1 MRGRDRAWASATAW
15 IGSGSGQI
23 PRRAFSRA
31 SEEHAHEFPAGDC
44 KSRYNDLYV
53 FVLVVVANGNRVH
66 SLCVRRVHARG
77 REGGGSMIV
86 EEILEAAPG
95 TLQAAMQRARA
106 IATRASQE
114 RHQAERAY
122 ELALVRVENSRAN
135 EISARE
141 ALETAKQAI
150 TDAELRVPLMTTE
163 VIEVLGAAGL
173 SAWQRGTAD
182 GARVD
187 QRDAAHVFLWHA
199 PASRPED
206 AKAWREHATEVLA
219 RYEEVLTA
227 HGCLVIKDPERA
239 LWRIVRRLSVL
250 DDDQPARQGF

>member
-1 MRGRDRAWASATAW
+1 MT
-15 IGSGSGQI
+15 
-23 PRRAFSRA
+23 
-31 SEEHAHEFPAGDC
+31 
-44 KSRYNDLYV
+44 
-53 FVLVVVANGNRVH
+53 
-66 SLCVRRVHARG
+66 
-77 REGGGSMIV
+77 V

-122 ELALVRVENSRAN
+122 ELALVRLENSRAN

-141 ALETAKQAI
+141 GLEIAKQAI
-150 TDAELRVPLMTTE
+150 TDAELRVPLITTE

-250 DDDQPARQGF
+250 DDDQPARQGFEPVSCGCVSLAHPPFSTRSGAR

>member
-1 MRGRDRAWASATAW
+1 MT
-15 IGSGSGQI
+15 
-23 PRRAFSRA
+23 
-31 SEEHAHEFPAGDC
+31 
-44 KSRYNDLYV
+44 
-53 FVLVVVANGNRVH
+53 
-66 SLCVRRVHARG
+66 
-77 REGGGSMIV
+77 V

-122 ELALVRVENSRAN
+122 ELALVRLENSRAN

-150 TDAELRVPLMTTE
+150 TDAELRVPLMTNE